1 MLGTQLVDVGKIT
14 DSARDK
20 LKLAKKIT
28 NGAMLGNVTNQLP
41 AEKDT
46 L

>member
-1 MLGTQLVDVGKIT
+1 MDVGKIT

-20 LKLAKKIT
+20 LKLAKEIT
-28 NGAMLGNVTNQLP
+28 NGAMLGNVTNQSP
-41 AEKDT
+41 AEKGG